1 MSEMAL
7 FFFYRSFGGGS
18 TSFTVHLFEALRRAG
33 HAPKIYRVKERG
45 EDRERPFS
53 GYSGVTYRNVTSD
66 EALRIVK
73 GTPSLMTAPCNSK
86 SLQFDPTIIDR
97 MMRSGMRIVVHDPNE
112 FEVYDHLRD
121 REKVQRPICIRPTM
135 RQFFPDAH
143 YIPHPYVREFNNDT
157 RDGRTMLA
165 VSVARVTFV
174 KRTEIILEANRL
186 LSKRNRVV
194 LRGAE
199 NRLYTKFKI
208 LPRFPEYEQG
218 CTGFPMTWGAS
229 ARECR
234 RAKYAVDMTW
244 FPNDGGGSQYSF
256 MEAWDAGAVN
266 VLHSDWLRYRGEM
279 IDDENC
285 LAVNSAKDLAR
296 LLKNDRGQNVGDLV
310 QAGYAALRTH
320 DPVKVAQE
328 YMRELTR

>member
-1 MSEMAL
+1 MSEVAL
-7 FFFYRSFGGGS
+7 FFFYRTFGGGT
-18 TSFTVHLFEALRRAG
+18 TSFTVHLFEAMRRAG

-45 EDRERPFS
+45 EDRERSFS
-53 GYSGVTYRNVTSD
+53 GYEGVTYRNITSD

-73 GTPSLMTAPCNSK
+73 KTPSLMTAPCNSK
-86 SLQFDPTIIDR
+86 FLQFDPTIIGK
-97 MMRSGMRIVVHDPNE
+97 MMKAGMRIVVHDPNE
-112 FEVYDHLRD
+112 LEIYDHLNN
-121 REKVQRPICIRPTM
+121 REQVQRPICIRPTM
-135 RQFFPDAH
+135 RQFFKDAH
-143 YIPHPYVREFNNDT
+143 YIPHPYVREF
-157 RDGRTMLA
+157 DGDQGRPRPWLA

-186 LSKRNRVV
+186 LPKRSRIV

-208 LPRFPEYEQG
+208 LPRFPEYVQG

-229 ARECR
+229 ARECL

-244 FPNDGGGSQYSF
+244 FPSDGGGSQYSF
-256 MEAWDAGAVN
+256 MESWDAGAVN

-279 IDDENC
+279 IDGGNC
-285 LAVNSAKDLAR
+285 LAIDSAKDLAR

-320 DPVKVAQE
+320 DPVKVAQA